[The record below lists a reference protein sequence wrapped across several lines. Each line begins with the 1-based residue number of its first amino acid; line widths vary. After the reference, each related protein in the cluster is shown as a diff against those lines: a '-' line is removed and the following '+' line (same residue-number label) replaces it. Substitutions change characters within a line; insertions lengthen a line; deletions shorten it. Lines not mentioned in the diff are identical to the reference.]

1 MNKTSNYI
9 WKLGMFVII
18 GITLFLATIYFVG
31 ATRNLFG
38 STLHLKSN
46 FTNVSGLKV
55 GNNVRFSGI
64 NVGTIKSIS
73 FVSDTVVMV
82 DFIIKDEVQKF
93 IKTDAMSS
101 IGTDGLMG
109 DKVLTISPGTATNPI
124 VKENSFIASSKA
136 IEMEDIMKSV
146 KISMDYAGII
156 TKQLAEFSYKMNDN
170 NGVLSKLM
178 TDKKLANSIA
188 KTVLNL
194 ESSSDEFSTFS
205 KKMNNKNGVLSK
217 LVNDEKLG
225 KSVDTTLTN
234 LQTTTES
241 LNETIQAA
249 QNNFLLKGYFNKK
262 KRAAEK
268 LKKAAEK
275 KKKEQGKIN
284 E

>member
-82 DFIIKDEVQKF
+82 DFIIKDEIQKF

-275 KKKEQGKIN
+275 KKKEQGK
-284 E
+284 

>member
-1 MNKTSNYI
+1 
-9 WKLGMFVII
+9 
-18 GITLFLATIYFVG
+18 
-31 ATRNLFG
+31 
-38 STLHLKSN
+38 
-46 FTNVSGLKV
+46 V

-82 DFIIKDEVQKF
+82 DFIIKDEIQKF

>member
-82 DFIIKDEVQKF
+82 DFIIKDEIQKF

-178 TDKKLANSIA
+178 TDEKLANSIA
-188 KTVLNL
+188 NTVLNL

-275 KKKEQGKIN
+275 KKKEQGK
-284 E
+284 